1 MDQLSKHLETLMESV
16 INPVKDAK
24 MTDALEARI
33 NRLTTDL
40 QQIQL
45 NHEGMS
51 KKGRVRQFLA
61 VHDHADTILGLDRML
76 NRALQT
82 FMGGGVVQIERR
94 IENVYDGVTAT
105 GNDTQAVLDVVS
117 GTGRVIEQHIL
128 TQAEQDLLK
137 GLPYV
142 SARYDCVS
150 RTGASTCLEN
160 TRTALLEHIF
170 EWIQDSRAAQKI
182 FWLHGLA
189 GTGKSTI
196 AHTVARN
203 LDDKGRLGASFFF
216 SRDEVDRRSP
226 LRVLPTIAHQLAQV
240 SSSFRQN
247 LAKCLD
253 ERKDAGDAA
262 LPVQMDFLLAKPL
275 RQLSPLPSSMSPL
288 VIIMDALDECSPP
301 EFAKMLLKLIADFV
315 LTTSNIDFKIIITGR
330 PEHHLISVLS
340 IPSARA
346 ISHPFVLHDIEES
359 VVQQDIETFLH
370 YELAKVAD
378 EFELSGSSTPWP
390 STDEFK
396 QLVKRCGALF
406 VVASTTIKFLADPI
420 SGQPEQQ
427 LRELL
432 MGGEEAGTNP
442 YKELDKVYH
451 HVISSAV
458 EHSKDA
464 SDPNTIRFRKVVGA
478 IVSVLSPM
486 SATTLGNLIGKD
498 ARYIKAAVNHLRS

>member
-1 MDQLSKHLETLMESV
+1 MSSPSPSIKAKEKQRWRDKLLLSSPKAKEFGDEVSGALVTTLTIVEKSLDGVPVPGLKTAVGGILEIIKAIKKSKSNAEDMDQLSKHLETLMESV

-94 IENVYDGVTAT
+94 IENVYDAVTAT

-226 LRVLPTIAHQLAQV
+226 LRVLPTIAHQLAQAMQ
-240 SSSFRQN
+240 RY
-247 LAKCLD
+247 LC
-253 ERKDAGDAA
+253 R
-262 LPVQMDFLLAKPL
+262 
-275 RQLSPLPSSMSPL
+275 
-288 VIIMDALDECSPP
+288 
-301 EFAKMLLKLIADFV
+301 
-315 LTTSNIDFKIIITGR
+315 
-330 PEHHLISVLS
+330 
-340 IPSARA
+340 
-346 ISHPFVLHDIEES
+346 
-359 VVQQDIETFLH
+359 
-370 YELAKVAD
+370 
-378 EFELSGSSTPWP
+378 W
-390 STDEFK
+390 
-396 QLVKRCGALF
+396 
-406 VVASTTIKFLADPI
+406 
-420 SGQPEQQ
+420 
-427 LRELL
+427 
-432 MGGEEAGTNP
+432 
-442 YKELDKVYH
+442 
-451 HVISSAV
+451 ISS
-458 EHSKDA
+458 
-464 SDPNTIRFRKVVGA
+464 
-478 IVSVLSPM
+478 
-486 SATTLGNLIGKD
+486 
-498 ARYIKAAVNHLRS
+498 